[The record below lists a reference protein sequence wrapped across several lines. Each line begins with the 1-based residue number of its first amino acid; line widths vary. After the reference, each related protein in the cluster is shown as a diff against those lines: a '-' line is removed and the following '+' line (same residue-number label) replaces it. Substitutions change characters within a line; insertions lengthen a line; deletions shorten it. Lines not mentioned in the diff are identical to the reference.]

1 MTEERLEQLVEGAAS
16 RFDRSMNRAWEHRPV
31 RLMGGALSPA
41 HRRRTHRQGR
51 APGSGGPCRDGQG
64 MPGRRQPGPP
74 GGGRPHPVPPPE
86 MSIHSLGEKRQPAVL
101 GRLAL
106 SVTGERRCLPRQ
118 AARRPLYRRVW
129 RLLATMR
136 ATTPPPHHN
145 EQAAV
150 ASGDGRVQHAPGE
163 QHGGPI
169 QGNQDHRPVF
179 CCPGPC
185 GP

>member
-1 MTEERLEQLVEGAAS
+1 MTEERLEQLVEGAAG

-31 RLMGGALSPA
+31 RLMGGALSLLTGA
-41 HRRRTHRQGR
+41 GLICQGR

-106 SVTGERRCLPRQ
+106 SVTGG
-118 AARRPLYRRVW
+118 
-129 RLLATMR
+129 ATLS
-136 ATTPPPHHN
+136 PPP
-145 EQAAV
+145 
-150 ASGDGRVQHAPGE
+150 
-163 QHGGPI
+163 GGPA
-169 QGNQDHRPVF
+169 GR
-179 CCPGPC
+179 CTGGSGGC
-185 GP
+185 